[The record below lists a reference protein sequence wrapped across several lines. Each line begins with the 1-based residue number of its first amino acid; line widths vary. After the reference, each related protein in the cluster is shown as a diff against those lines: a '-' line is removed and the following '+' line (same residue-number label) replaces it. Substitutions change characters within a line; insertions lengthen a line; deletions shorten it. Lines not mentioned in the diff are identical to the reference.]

1 MYYLS
6 FVSYF
11 STSGES
17 MHHLVEITGNE
28 DKAFGKCH
36 RYFNLTLLRNYYSSH
51 IFVMK
56 IRNFGILYLHIY
68 NAVRIDSDGYFL

>member
-28 DKAFGKCH
+28 DKAFGKFGKCR
-36 RYFNLTLLRNYYSSH
+36 RYFNQKYFEIIARVISLL
-51 IFVMK
+51 
-56 IRNFGILYLHIY
+56 
-68 NAVRIDSDGYFL
+68 